1 MLVDKGDRRLN
12 DETQPAEDQLGEEQE
27 PPMVQR
33 VAEKVRA
40 DSAKVQFTAK
50 VDFSKEPFD
59 LADEAFDE
67 VMAELAVGEEYKDV
81 TTIVEDGEIVYLYS
95 SDLISRNYAGLLARG
110 LRNDPVRMIAD
121 TVREESEL
129 YPRPTPLAV
138 FRVPPFSLGED
149 EAEQA
154 HRELLERPEYTDI
167 HQVEASTGAIY
178 LFSDCS
184 SLTEPIVNSMVEWE
198 EVGRFDNP

>member
-1 MLVDKGDRRLN
+1 MN
-12 DETQPAEDQLGEEQE
+12 DDTHPAEDQLGEEQE
-27 PPMVQR
+27 PSMVQR

-40 DSAKVQFTAK
+40 DSAKVQLTAK
-50 VDFSKEPFD
+50 ADFSKEPFD

-67 VMAELAVGEEYKDV
+67 VMAELAVREEYKDV

-138 FRVPPFSLGED
+138 FGVPPFSLGED

-154 HRELLERPEYTDI
+154 ERELLERPEYADI

-184 SLTEPIVNSMVEWE
+184 SLTEPFVHSMVEWE